1 MRGVDPRLTAATPA
15 VRRFLAACALL
26 AIATAATVILQAT
39 LIGDVIAR
47 VFLGHRTLHAVGP
60 PLALLAAAAVLRGAL
75 AWAFQAGGDMTAAAT
90 TRALRRRLVAA
101 VLGAGAEGRST
112 GAIATAAV
120 DGIDALDP
128 YFSRYLPQ
136 LVLAAVVPLSII
148 AWVAFIDPESALIMA
163 ATLPLIPI
171 FGVLVGR
178 EAGRRAR
185 SRHAALAQLGSH
197 FLSVVQGLPTLRAY
211 NRGTAQAG
219 RIAETSEGYRRET
232 MATLRIAFLSA
243 LVLELAATL
252 GTAIVAVEI
261 GIRLDDGGI
270 ALAQALTVLVLTPE
284 LYLPLRA
291 AATQFHASTDGMA
304 AAERIFAEL
313 EALPDPEATTG
324 AAPPAGMQAISLVDV
339 GFTYPG
345 RTEPALSDVDVTVTA
360 GERVAIVGPSG
371 AGKTT
376 VVRLLLGSEQ
386 AQVGRVLYGD
396 SDLRSIDR
404 DKWRAQVAWLPQR
417 PHLPAGTIADA
428 IRLGRPDAT
437 DAEVAAAAATAAADG
452 FIRVLPAGYATRVGD
467 GGAGLSAGQLR
478 RVALARALLR
488 DAPLLLLDEPTTNL
502 DPDACAE
509 IAASLA
515 AMPRDR
521 TLIVVTHDEQL
532 AARVADRIVRM
543 DAGRIRAGMLA
554 GAPT

>member
-1 MRGVDPRLTAATPA
+1 
-15 VRRFLAACALL
+15 
-26 AIATAATVILQAT
+26 
-39 LIGDVIAR
+39 
-47 VFLGHRTLHAVGP
+47 
-60 PLALLAAAAVLRGAL
+60 
-75 AWAFQAGGDMTAAAT
+75 
-90 TRALRRRLVAA
+90 
-101 VLGAGAEGRST
+101 
-112 GAIATAAV
+112 
-120 DGIDALDP
+120 
-128 YFSRYLPQ
+128 
-136 LVLAAVVPLSII
+136 
-148 AWVAFIDPESALIMA
+148 
-163 ATLPLIPI
+163 
-171 FGVLVGR
+171 
-178 EAGRRAR
+178 
-185 SRHAALAQLGSH
+185 
-197 FLSVVQGLPTLRAY
+197 
-211 NRGTAQAG
+211 
-219 RIAETSEGYRRET
+219 
-232 MATLRIAFLSA
+232 
-243 LVLELAATL
+243 
-252 GTAIVAVEI
+252 
-261 GIRLDDGGI
+261 
-270 ALAQALTVLVLTPE
+270 
-284 LYLPLRA
+284 
-291 AATQFHASTDGMA
+291 
-304 AAERIFAEL
+304 
-313 EALPDPEATTG
+313 
-324 AAPPAGMQAISLVDV
+324 
-339 GFTYPG
+339 
-345 RTEPALSDVDVTVTA
+345 VTVTA